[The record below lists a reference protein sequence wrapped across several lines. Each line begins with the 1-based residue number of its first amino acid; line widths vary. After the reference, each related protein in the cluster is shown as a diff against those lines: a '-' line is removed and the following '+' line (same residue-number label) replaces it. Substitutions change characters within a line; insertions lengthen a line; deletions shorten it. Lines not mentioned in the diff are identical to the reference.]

1 MKGKLMIFLRK
12 YLTTIS
18 NSNSLFISSNP
29 TNDPWKKTF
38 CGQSHPLNKL
48 LWRHWGLKFSPFS
61 SRHTLWDNALKREI
75 WLVQFQNKYIWER
88 RTAVGS
94 YTTMF
99 SWFQQSLEKWWQRS
113 LQSCLFFLH
122 NLWTERMTSKVECA
136 LFGDVVSPNL
146 WLMYTALSP
155 RPHFPNES
163 SFFANPLRF
172 IAF

>member
-18 NSNSLFISSNP
+18 NSSSLFISSNP

-38 CGQSHPLNKL
+38 CGPSRPLNKL

-61 SRHTLWDNALKREI
+61 SRHTFWDTVLKREI
-75 WLVQFQNKYIWER
+75 WLVNSKKIHLRKKNCSRKLYNNVFLISAKMM
-88 RTAVGS
+88 AKKSPKLSV
-94 YTTMF
+94 
-99 SWFQQSLEKWWQRS
+99 
-113 LQSCLFFLH
+113 FLH

-136 LFGDVVSPNL
+136 LFGEVVSPSL
-146 WLMYTALSP
+146 WLMYTALSL